1 MQSEASWVLSEAGV
15 STTWINCPFSKEPA
29 GAKSPCAG
37 RLGGTRFLVRLTRD
51 HIPQH
56 GSVSDLALGFSH
68 VTSEGGS
75 YATVLMDLVEEL
87 ACQQK
92 LVSTGQMLG
101 HAVAHEI
108 GHLVM
113 GVNSHSTNGLMRAGW
128 KANEL
133 RAMAER
139 HLLFSKQEGERM
151 RIRIAMYDYAV
162 QSP

>member
-1 MQSEASWVLSEAGV
+1 M
-15 STTWINCPFSKEPA
+15 
-29 GAKSPCAG
+29 
-37 RLGGTRFLVRLTRD
+37 RLTRD
-51 HIPQH
+51 HVTHH
-56 GSVSDLALGFSH
+56 GSIWDTTMGIAH
-68 VTSEGGS
+68 ITPNGGS
-75 YATVLMDLVEEL
+75 YATVLMDPVEEL

-92 LVSTGQMLG
+92 LVSTGQILG
-101 HAVAHEI
+101 HAMAHEI

-113 GVNSHSTNGLMRAGW
+113 GVNSHSTSGLMRAGW

-151 RIRIAMYDYAV
+151 RIRIAMYDDAV